1 MFKKLVSRS
10 NNARKAPSRQAIGVV
25 QWAQL
30 FRIAH
35 ILPGRVRL
43 RFKALKGCATTADN
57 LQSHLGSV
65 EGIRRVEINPLT
77 GSLLLGYDPCS
88 LRSPQFLDAF
98 SEALGRVFPEKFAP
112 GRVSIIVKHLKGN
125 DAFAGRI
132 TEQLAPVSGIHR
144 IEIDPITGACLLEYD
159 SQRVTEPAFLEE
171 VSGPLGE
178 LLPGLDIQRLL
189 TRTGLK

>member
-43 RFKALKGCATTADN
+43 RFKALKGCATTANN

-98 SEALGRVFPEKFAP
+98 SEAWAELRAAVAAGDDAAMLRVRGAARDARAAMEADTGGSKDP
-112 GRVSIIVKHLKGN
+112 GKGK
-125 DAFAGRI
+125 GQ
-132 TEQLAPVSGIHR
+132 EGM
-144 IEIDPITGACLLEYD
+144 GKG
-159 SQRVTEPAFLEE
+159 EE
-171 VSGPLGE
+171 S
-178 LLPGLDIQRLL
+178 
-189 TRTGLK
+189 